1 MAESSYLG
9 GQFLIAMP
17 ALSDPNFN
25 RTVSYIC
32 EHSDQ
37 GALGI
42 IINRPSDLLLGDILD
57 QLALVAATPDLH
69 QEAIYM
75 GGPVQQDRG
84 FVVHDGVTEWDSS
97 MTIADGVQVT
107 TSRDILA
114 AIATG
119 DGPENRLIALG
130 YAGWGA
136 GQLERE
142 IAANAWLSVRADSS
156 ILFDT
161 PHGARYQAAANLLGV
176 DLALLSTESG
186 HA

>member
-1 MAESSYLG
+1 MRDNSYLG

-25 RTVSYIC
+25 RTVSYVC
-32 EHSDQ
+32 EHSEQ

-42 IINRPSDLLLGDILD
+42 IVNRPSDLLLGDILD
-57 QLALVAATPDLH
+57 QLALIPVTADLH
-69 QEAIYM
+69 REPIYL

-84 FVVHDGVTEWDSS
+84 FVLHDGADEWDSS
-97 MTIADGVQVT
+97 MTVADGVRVT

-119 DGPENRLIALG
+119 DGPANRLIALG

-142 IAANAWLSVRADSS
+142 IVANAWLSVRADSA

-161 PHGARYQAAANLLGV
+161 PHGERYQAAADLLGI
-176 DLALLSTESG
+176 DLALLSPESG

>member
-1 MAESSYLG
+1 MGETSYLT

-25 RTVSYIC
+25 RTVTFVC

-42 IINRPSDLLLGDILD
+42 IVNRPSDLLLGEILD
-57 QLALVAATPDLH
+57 QLALMPVSPAVH
-69 QEAIYM
+69 QEAIYT

-84 FVVHDGVTEWDSS
+84 FVLHDGTAEWDTT
-97 MTIADGVQVT
+97 MTVSGGVRVT

-114 AIATG
+114 AIAAG
-119 DGPENRLIALG
+119 DGPANRLIALG

-142 IAANAWLSVRADSS
+142 IAANSWLSVDADAA

-161 PHGARYQAAANLLGV
+161 PHAERYQAAAHLLGV
-176 DLALLSTESG
+176 DLALLSPESG

>member
-1 MAESSYLG
+1 MGETSYLA

-25 RTVSYIC
+25 RTVTFVC
-32 EHSDQ
+32 EHSDH

-42 IINRPSDLLLGDILD
+42 IVNRPSNLLLGEILD
-57 QLALVAATPDLH
+57 QLALMPVSPAVH
-69 QEAIYM
+69 QEAIYT

-84 FVVHDGVTEWDSS
+84 FVLHDGTAEWDTT
-97 MTIADGVQVT
+97 MTVSGGVRVT

-114 AIATG
+114 AIAAG
-119 DGPENRLIALG
+119 DGPANRLIALG

-142 IAANAWLSVRADSS
+142 IAANSWLSVDADAA

-161 PHGARYQAAANLLGV
+161 PHAERYQAAAYLLGV
-176 DLALLSTESG
+176 DLALLSPESG